1 MFRPCFGTSSEHL
14 GQAGCF
20 RLPVKACRPQP
31 PLCVPESFNL
41 RFERFSRWP
50 RTGQGKFKLKSG
62 KEHGG
67 FGRSIHA
74 SLTNQVKEVPKKT
87 RRSSG
92 DREGFLAGGTGVVW
106 RMGVAQARL
115 MPARDR
121 VPGPAQILG
130 QTLLHLG
137 GGFVGRRVQVLVELP
152 QQAEAVA
159 SDVYS
164 WPPCWRSTPAT
175 SLWPLSAATCNG
187 VWP

>member
-1 MFRPCFGTSSEHL
+1 VFRPCFGTSSEHL

-41 RFERFSRWP
+41 RFECFSRWP

-106 RMGVAQARL
+106 RMGVAQAGL

-121 VPGPAQILG
+121 VTGPAQILRQVHSTG
-130 QTLLHLG
+130 CRSGCQVAGVVNADKRVSSFTGRFCLLT
-137 GGFVGRRVQVLVELP
+137 
-152 QQAEAVA
+152 AAMA
-159 SDVYS
+159 AYII
-164 WPPCWRSTPAT
+164 T
-175 SLWPLSAATCNG
+175 SLERGLLAREYVVPQ
-187 VWP
+187 